1 VNAVLSICWHFYDS
15 IDVHK
20 FQQLSTKEVEVC
32 MLAQWIGDFVGR
44 MHRHRITIT
53 QIAEQMGVTR
63 EYLSMILNGHREP
76 NGIEQ
81 RMNDAL
87 DILIQEA
94 YSDETA

>member
-1 VNAVLSICWHFYDS
+1 
-15 IDVHK
+15 
-20 FQQLSTKEVEVC
+20 

-53 QIAEQMGVTR
+53 QIAQEMGVTR

-76 NGIEQ
+76 PDIEK

-87 DILIQEA
+87 DIIIEKNGKG
-94 YSDETA
+94 EE